1 MGGLRTSNES
11 KPIACVWLCA
21 AEGTTSRTT
30 RTHHDSVN
38 KCTRERHAE
47 IHVSI
52 RFAEGWEMQVAN
64 AVAAASIDSSRHG
77 CNASTVVASAASD
90 AWSAPPVH
98 THGKCGLT
106 VAMRAPKCYEPE
118 LARVAKQSRTPMKR
132 SCSVASCVKS
142 CACPVSL
149 QATSHRLASAH

>member
-21 AEGTTSRTT
+21 AEGTTSRT
-30 RTHHDSVN
+30 HHDSVIM
-38 KCTRERHAE
+38 CTRERHAE

-52 RFAEGWEMQVAN
+52 RSAEGWEMQVAN